1 MLRLRLAALFFGLV
15 LSGLAG
21 IINQVVWQRAIKL
34 FLGGSET
41 LSAMVVVIVFLGGL
55 GLGAAVAARRVGA
68 LRSPLRA
75 LGLVEL
81 GLGAINV
88 LVTILLTVDL
98 SASVVAAQGLAS
110 SAGLPMR
117 AVYAV
122 GASILLLPPTL
133 LMGATVPLAGA
144 ACQRQL
150 EAKGDALIPVMLFL
164 NTVGAAVG
172 AWAASGLL
180 LPWWGQRA
188 ALGVAVLNNVV
199 AGVIFIAIGLGRRAE
214 PAPTPAPAAAPR
226 AGGLQREELLGAALG
241 LLSLSYEMLLIRALT
256 LSFEPLPGTF
266 AATLAGFLVFWS
278 LGVAASGALRAPGRV
293 AVGAAAG
300 LTGLSLALMPALHT
314 LIRDDGGWSL
324 PAAAAALSAP
334 CLGFGLL
341 YGGLARSLSVD
352 WGRDLGR
359 YAAANT
365 LGSCA
370 GVLFFTLVGFEAPLA
385 HGALFLAL
393 GLFSVAFTAQRS
405 GLSAALAVASGVAAA
420 ALLGNGL
427 RVPTTHHRGE
437 TAWWGRDGVVELT
450 PDGDVYIDGLWHTRL
465 SHHGDHIG
473 EPYAWLMAAAAV
485 LGRGDRPTQ
494 RALVIGAGIGVSGV
508 TLAGAEGVAVDG
520 YEINETLK
528 RLLIAEPEGT
538 LGSLTHPALR
548 WMWMDART
556 GLALHDDR
564 YELILSAPLHLRA
577 AGSSSLLSL
586 EYLDLVKQRMT
597 EDGVLVVYANEGREA
612 QSLLVQRSLAER
624 FRYRVTW
631 YDGMITVASDH
642 PFEMTPEWL
651 EARMRRGD
659 RFGREC
665 LRFDR
670 TLRLRGEAEGLYGL
684 YDGPAEG
691 PVADRPIRDDHPL
704 LEYPDVAEQL
714 VTAVPW
720 TAAAAGAPGA
730 APDRP

>member
-55 GLGAAVAARRVGA
+55 GLGAAAAARRVGGLA
-68 LRSPLRA
+68 SPLRTLGQVEIA
-75 LGLVEL
+75 LGLM
-81 GLGAINV
+81 NV
-88 LVTILLTVDL
+88 LVTVLLTADL
-98 SASVVAAQGLAS
+98 NASVVAAQELAS

-117 AVYAV
+117 AVYAL

-150 EAKGDALIPVMLFL
+150 GAKGDALIPVLLFV

-188 ALGVAVLNNVV
+188 ALGVAVLNNVL
-199 AGVIFIAIGLGRRAE
+199 AGLLFLLIGLGRPAA
-214 PAPTPAPAAAPR
+214 PAPGPATEGAR
-226 AGGLQREELLGAALG
+226 GGLQREEALGAALG

-278 LGVAASGALRAPGRV
+278 VGVALSGALRLP
-293 AVGAAAG
+293 VGVAAG
-300 LTGLSLALMPALHT
+300 LTGLSLALVPALHT
-314 LIRDDGGWSL
+314 FIRDQGDWSL
-324 PAAAAALSAP
+324 PLAAAALSVP

-370 GVLFFTLVGFEAPLA
+370 GVLFFTLVGFEAPLL
-385 HGALFLAL
+385 HGAMFLSL
-393 GLFSVAFTAQRS
+393 GLFSVAFAAQRS
-405 GLSAALAVASGVAAA
+405 LLSAALGVATGLVAAA
-420 ALLGNGL
+420 VLAQG
-427 RVPTTHHRGE
+427 VQIPTTHHNGE

-465 SHHGDHIG
+465 SDHGDHIG

-485 LGRGDRPTQ
+485 LGRGDRPTS

-508 TLAGAEGVAVDG
+508 TLAGVDGLAVDG
-520 YEINETLK
+520 YEINETLR

-538 LGSLTHPALR
+538 LGSLEHPSLR
-548 WMWMDART
+548 WLWMDART
-556 GLALHDDR
+556 GLALHNDR

-586 EYLDLVKQRMT
+586 EYLDLVKSRMT

-612 QSLLVQRSLAER
+612 QSMLVQRTLAER

-651 EARMRRGD
+651 EARMQRGD

-670 TLRLRGEAEGLYGL
+670 TLRLRGQSDGLYGL
-684 YDGPAEG
+684 YDGETRAG
-691 PVADRPIRDDHPL
+691 LVADRPITDDHPL
-704 LEYPDVAEQL
+704 LEHPDVAEQL
-714 VTAVPW
+714 VVAVPLS
-720 TAAAAGAPGA
+720 ALPPRPAPPA
-730 APDRP
+730 QP